1 MNCMNDI
8 HIHYSAGNTSQMYLK
23 NLAKEV
29 MFSRLFLIVF
39 NTSRSL
45 FGSIDEAKSS
55 LAIKLMQH
63 DDLSETG
70 EDEMAEASKVTEINS
85 KRKKEYLVLTG
96 WSAVS
101 RHHYLQGK
109 GEDGESCSDEDSSE
123 DEENQT
129 SYTLTKCWFVNM
141 SRDFGYYWMK
151 VLIYLEVSVCVGTMY
166 FNVGT
171 KYVSIQARGACAAF
185 IFGFMTFMSIEV
197 KNRVVT
203 TQTSLTQEEKP
214 TPARNSIYIYFGADK
229 DIPGTGDP
237 NNHPS
242 HQKNRICR
250 HNFLILGM

>member
-1 MNCMNDI
+1 MSFPSMQ
-8 HIHYSAGNTSQMYLK
+8 HYSAGNTSQMYLK

-29 MFSRLFLIVF
+29 IVDDSYF
-39 NTSRSL
+39 ILGSL

-129 SYTLTKCWFVNM
+129 RSP
-141 SRDFGYYWMK
+141 SA
-151 VLIYLEVSVCVGTMY
+151 LESSILMWEPSMY
-166 FNVGT
+166 PFR
-171 KYVSIQARGACAAF
+171 Q
-185 IFGFMTFMSIEV
+185 EV
-197 KNRVVT
+197 HV
-203 TQTSLTQEEKP
+203 QLSSL
-214 TPARNSIYIYFGADK
+214 G
-229 DIPGTGDP
+229 
-237 NNHPS
+237 
-242 HQKNRICR
+242 
-250 HNFLILGM
+250 L